1 MYIPRVLALGEIKQ
15 VLSYL
20 MLGQQ
25 GGANRIKILKLLNER
40 SYNMNQLAN
49 TLDLNYRTV
58 KHHIDVLLDNDLIVK
73 SGEGY
78 GDVYFLSPR
87 LEENYEMLQEMEKK
101 LETVFESPTIYKK
114 VIEQTH
120 EGMIILDGNKDM
132 IFLNN
137 SAKEITGFGER
148 DLLGKNIDELLE
160 PRIHQNLEKEV
171 LEEDEFVEKMIE
183 IKTKNGEIKTVVIT
197 MDYFYFDG
205 EEHKGYSLL
214 MRDITKEKTQRKILD
229 ALMSHSEVMMA
240 YLDLDF
246 NLVYANSA
254 YAERTD
260 HPPEELVG
268 KNHFELFPNG
278 ENKRLFKKVIEE
290 GDPVSVKDRDLMQPE
305 NSDQQGLYWSLEP
318 SKDDEGEVEGLILSS
333 YEISDAG

>member
-1 MYIPRVLALGEIKQ
+1 MTNLKQ
-15 VLSYL
+15 ELSYL
-20 MLGQQ
+20 ILGQQ
-25 GGANRIKILKLLNER
+25 GGENRIKILKHLKER

-58 KHHIDVLLDNDLIVK
+58 KHHIEKLLDHDLIER

-87 LEENYEMLQEMEKK
+87 LEENFYVLEEMEEK
-101 LETVFESPTIYKK
+101 LETVSRSSELYEK
-114 VIEQTH
+114 VVEQTH
-120 EGMIILDGNKDM
+120 DGLILLDEHKDIIFINKR
-132 IFLNN
+132 
-137 SAKEITGFGER
+137 SEEITRYEEE
-148 DLLGKNIDELLE
+148 DLLGVNIEKLLE
-160 PRIHQNLEKEV
+160 PRIHQNLEKEI
-171 LEEDEFVEKMIE
+171 LEKEEFVEKMMDIE
-183 IKTKNGEIKTVVIT
+183 TNDGEIKTIRIT
-197 MDYFYFDG
+197 MDYFCISENDHDYN
-205 EEHKGYSLL
+205 GYSLL
-214 MRDITKEKTQRKILD
+214 INDVTKEKTQRKILD

-254 YAERTD
+254 YAEKTD

-278 ENKRLFKKVIEE
+278 ENKKLFKKVIEE

-318 SKDDEGEVEGLILSS
+318 AKDDEGDVEGLVLSS

>member
-1 MYIPRVLALGEIKQ
+1 MTNLKQ
-15 VLSYL
+15 ELSYL
-20 MLGQQ
+20 ILGQQ
-25 GGANRIKILKLLNER
+25 GGENRIKILKHLKER

-58 KHHIDVLLDNDLIVK
+58 KHHIEKLLDHDLIER

-78 GDVYFLSPR
+78 GDVYFLSPH
-87 LEENYEMLQEMEKK
+87 LEENFDILEEMEKK
-101 LETVFESPTIYKK
+101 LETVSQSSELYEK
-114 VIEQTH
+114 VVEQTH
-120 EGMIILDGNKDM
+120 DGLILLDEHKDIIFINKR
-132 IFLNN
+132 
-137 SAKEITGFGER
+137 SEEITRYEEE
-148 DLLGKNIDELLE
+148 DLLGVNIEKLLE
-160 PRIHQNLEKEV
+160 PRIHQNLEKEI
-171 LEEDEFVEKMIE
+171 LEKEEFVEKMIE